1 MIYCDTNK
9 KKAYLRA
16 KIEELETNSKIKNIR
31 DMYRGISDF
40 KKGYKPRTNIVKGE
54 KGDLVADCHSILGR
68 CRNHF
73 SQLLNVHR
81 FNDDIQTE
89 IHTAKPLV
97 PEPSV
102 FEVELIIE
110 EL

>member
-1 MIYCDTNK
+1 M
-9 KKAYLRA
+9 
-16 KIEELETNSKIKNIR
+16 KNIR
-31 DMYRGISDF
+31 DMYRGINGF

-102 FEVELIIE
+102 FEVELVIE